1 MADPNMNLIT
11 RCGLPVLVR
20 ALHFSSRARIMSNG
34 DDTIYRRDN
43 EELEYVILRHQLEAN
58 RNALLQMTNNWDD
71 EKLE

>member
-1 MADPNMNLIT
+1 
-11 RCGLPVLVR
+11 
-20 ALHFSSRARIMSNG
+20 MSNG